1 MSRKRTPE
9 FREEAARVAL
19 SSNQPRKV
27 VAADFGVS
35 VGSLNRWVS
44 QYREREGSSPNDDA
58 QKELARLRRE
68 VRELREER
76 AREADGTAHS
86 KKGGSLL
93 CEPKAVKF
101 QFVHLHVRTIALLVC
116 VVR

>member
-19 SSNQPRKV
+19 NSNQPRKV

-44 QYREREGSSPNDDA
+44 QYREQETAEPNDDA

-76 AREADGTAHS
+76 DILKKAARYFA
-86 KKGGSLL
+86 SLK
-93 CEPKAVKF
+93 P
-101 QFVHLHVRTIALLVC
+101 
-116 VVR
+116 

>member
-9 FREEAARVAL
+9 FREEAVRVAL

-35 VGSLNRWVS
+35 LNSLNRWIA
-44 QYREREGSSPNDDA
+44 QHREKETTEPSDDVH
-58 QKELARLRRE
+58 KELARLRRE

-76 AREADGTAHS
+76 DILKKAARYFAS
-86 KKGGSLL
+86 QKS
-93 CEPKAVKF
+93 
-101 QFVHLHVRTIALLVC
+101 
-116 VVR
+116 

>member
-9 FREEAARVAL
+9 FREEAVRVAL

-35 VGSLNRWVS
+35 LNSLNRWIAQS
-44 QYREREGSSPNDDA
+44 RDKEATEPSDDVHR
-58 QKELARLRRE
+58 ELARLRRE

-76 AREADGTAHS
+76 DILKKAARYFAS
-86 KKGGSLL
+86 QKS
-93 CEPKAVKF
+93 
-101 QFVHLHVRTIALLVC
+101 
-116 VVR
+116 